1 MSDMETDLHQSLPF
15 LPFVSV
21 VVLIPN
27 DSSGIGI
34 HRVRSTL
41 LGLLLLLLVPMLS
54 SIALADEG
62 SRSDPDSLFQTV
74 AAESDPSTLDTAPSR
89 TGPASGECLFCPD
102 YGKLLLQ
109 DAQYILTAPIR
120 WDYRDWKIFAFGTLA
135 VVGTAALL
143 DKPVHEASQ
152 RVRNAST
159 DRAARIFEPFGYYYT
174 FGVLGGFY
182 LAGVALDDPRIM
194 NVAQDGIASSL
205 IAAGI
210 ITPALKFSIGRSRPR
225 QDEGTYRFR
234 MFNGNI
240 SFPSG
245 HTTEAFAVASVIA
258 AHYDSLWIQTAA
270 YGMATLVGL
279 SLIDLNAHF
288 SSDVLAGALI
298 GSVVGNAV
306 VRFNAQ
312 KRSRFNFQ
320 PFLNRDTRGMAIV
333 FAY

>member
-1 MSDMETDLHQSLPF
+1 MPDMETDPHQNLPL
-15 LPFVSV
+15 LPFVGLI
-21 VVLIPN
+21 VLLSN
-27 DSSGIGI
+27 AGGGVGIR
-34 HRVRSTL
+34 RVRSTL
-41 LGLLLLLLVPMLS
+41 LGLPLLLLLLPMLF

-62 SRSDPDSLFQTV
+62 SRPV
-74 AAESDPSTLDTAPSR
+74 AAEPEPSTLNTVLSR
-89 TGPASGECLFCPD
+89 TGTASGGCLFCPD

-109 DAQYILTAPIR
+109 DVGYVLTAPIR
-120 WDYRDWKIFAFGTLA
+120 WESRDWKILGLGTLA
-135 VVGTAALL
+135 IAGTAALL

-152 RVRNAST
+152 RVRNGTT
-159 DRAARIFEPFGYYYT
+159 DRAAKIFEPFGFYYS

-182 LAGVALDDPRIM
+182 LTGAAFDNPRAM

-210 ITPALKFSIGRSRPR
+210 ITPALKFTIGRSRPR

-270 YGMATLVGL
+270 YGVATLVGA
-279 SLIDLNAHF
+279 SLIDQNAHF
-288 SSDVLAGALI
+288 ASDVVAGALI
-298 GSVVGNAV
+298 GSAVGIAV

-312 KRSRFNFQ
+312 NRTRFQ
-320 PFLNRDTRGMAIV
+320 LHPFLDRDIHGMAIV
-333 FAY
+333 IAY